1 MSAIL
6 LNIST
11 QSGLTVP
18 SDIFTAV
25 FALVV
30 WLLSSSDR
38 SILVALFWDSCPLV
52 APCEKKGIHVLGGTV
67 VQVLITELPCHIVN
81 FRSDLHVC

>member
-1 MSAIL
+1 MSAIF

-25 FALVV
+25 SALVAG
-30 WLLSSSDR
+30 LLSSSDR
-38 SILVALFWDSCPLV
+38 SILAALFWDSCPLV
-52 APCEKKGIHVLGGTV
+52 VPCEKRGSMFSEGLF
-67 VQVLITELPCHIVN
+67 
-81 FRSDLHVC
+81 FRF